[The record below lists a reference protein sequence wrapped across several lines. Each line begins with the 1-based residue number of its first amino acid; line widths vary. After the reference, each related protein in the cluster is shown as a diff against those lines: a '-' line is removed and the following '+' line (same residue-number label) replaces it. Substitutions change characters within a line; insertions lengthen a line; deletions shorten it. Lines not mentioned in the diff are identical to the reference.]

1 MSQVMPTST
10 LKITTLERTPCPI
23 KYFPDIVRRWDCHH
37 WIQRE
42 KVSGNT
48 LMLVWKK
55 KLHLVT
61 SSLFRDLW
69 RLTVSEKIQTS
80 VIGLGLTPIWK
91 ESWNGFFKKC
101 LQAFIAPQ
109 SANFA
114 FLTFKLRL
122 HPLPKVVDAHGH
134 HRWIQ
139 REKMN
144 KVLSYLKQKRLN
156 SIGDMFLG
164 SSSAPKGRTA
174 RRHLSPLSAWRDG
187 RTDMCFLAHGCV
199 VLLIGI

>member
-1 MSQVMPTST
+1 MPTST

-23 KYFPDIVRRWDCHH
+23 KHFPDIVQRWDCHH

-48 LMLVWKK
+48 LMSVWKK

-61 SSLFRDLW
+61 SSLFHDLW

-80 VIGLGLTPIWK
+80 VIWLGLTPIWK

-101 LQAFIAPQ
+101 LQVFIAPQ
-109 SANFA
+109 SPNFA
-114 FLTFKLRL
+114 FVTFKLRL

-174 RRHLSPLSAWRDG
+174 RRHLSPLSAWQDG

>member
-1 MSQVMPTST
+1 MGLPPLDSARKSKWEYTHVGLKEKTSFGDLQSFSWPLT
-10 LKITTLERTPCPI
+10 LNGIGKNPNQGHLTWPNSNMERELERVF
-23 KYFPDIVRRWDCHH
+23 K
-37 WIQRE
+37 
-42 KVSGNT
+42 
-48 LMLVWKK
+48 
-55 KLHLVT
+55 
-61 SSLFRDLW
+61 
-69 RLTVSEKIQTS
+69 
-80 VIGLGLTPIWK
+80 
-91 ESWNGFFKKC
+91 KKC

-109 SANFA
+109 SQNFA